1 MNRIRVNGCAL
12 QIFFMAYPFA
22 KPPRRG
28 RRSQSMRAW
37 RRALTFDAFILVLKT
52 GIATAVAKGS
62 SMRFH
67 AGDAFSFSA
76 NSFCSFLILGSI
88 TRRQYV

>member
-1 MNRIRVNGCAL
+1 
-12 QIFFMAYPFA
+12 
-22 KPPRRG
+22 
-28 RRSQSMRAW
+28 
-37 RRALTFDAFILVLKT
+37 VLKT